1 MKPILLTL
9 LVFSIKSFAQVD
21 ERQLSTVKDYEDIIK
36 HFRYYKP
43 DSATYFAKK
52 AMAFVRQRGDSSGVA
67 SILLQQGMIDDNEG
81 RFDNSEK
88 KYEQALDIFRTL
100 NSKKGIAS
108 TLVRMGVVQVR
119 NGNYDKAIG
128 HFLNA
133 LKTSEE
139 IKDTFGLMEAN
150 YSISWAYLDQKKYDL
165 ALHYLKLAEVYNEQ
179 IPFSNITLNIY
190 NHFGAIY
197 TFYAEFKKA
206 EYYLQKGI
214 QLSQQPEYQGLNINM
229 LNNLASAY
237 SKQGLIE
244 KAVRLQ
250 EEALARSRK
259 IGNYLRELQSLL
271 ALSKTYTENDPQKAI
286 YYLNQA
292 ILLSKA
298 KKVPRQEIRYL
309 DNITSLYKSQ
319 GNYKEALA
327 MKERQYILA
336 DSFFFKKMSQNIESL
351 KAEYELSKSTAKI
364 NELNYLNNKNQLEL
378 KNSGLLRNITFA
390 GIAVLLIISALLYN
404 QNWMKRKS
412 NTEINKKNISLQH
425 LLEEKE
431 WLLKEIH
438 HRVKNNLQIVMS
450 LLNSQSAY
458 LKDSAALDAIKESQ
472 HRVHAISL
480 IHQKLYQSENLAV
493 INMSSYIKEVVD
505 YLSQNMDSN
514 HNSIRCTEIQPI
526 ELDVAQAVPVG
537 LIINEAVTNSIKYA
551 FPHERG
557 GQIEIQMRHTVA
569 GEVLLLIQDDGIG
582 LPEPFNWQLTKSLGM
597 SLMQGLSKQIDG
609 ELKIGNNNGVTIQLK
624 FMPGT
629 TMRSK

>member
-1 MKPILLTL
+1 MKLILLTL
-9 LVFSIKSFAQVD
+9 LIFSIKSFGQVD
-21 ERQLSTVKDYEDIIK
+21 ERRLSTIKGYEDIIR

-43 DSATYFAKK
+43 DSATYFAQK

-81 RFDNSEK
+81 KFDNSEK
-88 KYEQALDIFRTL
+88 KYEQALDIFRKL
-100 NSKKGIAS
+100 NAKRGVAS
-108 TLVRMGVVQVR
+108 ALVRIGVVQLR

-133 LKTSEE
+133 LKISEE
-139 IKDTFGLMEAN
+139 INDSFGMMEAN

-190 NHFGAIY
+190 NHFGVIY
-197 TFYAEFKKA
+197 TFYDEFKNA
-206 EYYLQKGI
+206 EYYLQRGI

-237 SKQGLIE
+237 SKQGFTE
-244 KAVRLQ
+244 KAIRLQ
-250 EEALARSRK
+250 EEALSRSRK

-286 YYLNQA
+286 HYLNQA
-292 ILLSKA
+292 ILLAKA
-298 KKVPRQEIRYL
+298 KKVPRQQIRYL

-336 DSFFFKKMSQNIESL
+336 DSFFYKKMSQNIESL

-364 NELNYLNNKNQLEL
+364 NELNYLNNKHQLEL
-378 KNSGLLRNITFA
+378 KNSALLRNITFA
-390 GIAVLLIISALLYN
+390 GIAVLLIISVLLYN
-404 QNWMKRKS
+404 QNRIKRQS
-412 NTEINKKNISLQH
+412 NVEINRKNVSLQH

-458 LKDSAALDAIKESQ
+458 LKDNAALDAIRESQ

-493 INMSSYIKEVVD
+493 INMSSYINDVVE
-505 YLSQNMDSN
+505 YLSQNLDIN
-514 HNSIRCTEIQPI
+514 HNTIRCTEIQPI

-551 FPHERG
+551 FPHERRG
-557 GQIEIQMRHTVA
+557 KIEIQMCHTDT
-569 GEVLLLIQDDGIG
+569 GEVLLLIQDNGIG
-582 LPEPFNWQLTKSLGM
+582 LPESFNERLTKSLGM

-609 ELKIGNNNGVTIQLK
+609 ELKISNNNGVAIQVK
-624 FMPGT
+624 FVPSQ

>member
-9 LVFSIKSFAQVD
+9 LVFSINSFAQVD
-21 ERQLSTVKDYEDIIK
+21 ESKLATVKDYEDIIK

-43 DSATYFAKK
+43 DSAIYFAQK
-52 AMAFVRQRGDSSGVA
+52 AMVIVRQKGDSNGVA
-67 SILLQQGMIDDNEG
+67 SILLQQGMMNDNEG
-81 RFDNSEK
+81 KFDISEK

-108 TLVRMGVVQVR
+108 ALVRIGVVQVR

-139 IKDTFGLMEAN
+139 IHDTFGMMEAN

-190 NHFGAIY
+190 NHFGVIY
-197 TFYAEFKKA
+197 TFYTEFKKA

-237 SKQGLIE
+237 SKQGLTE
-244 KAVRLQ
+244 RAVRLQ
-250 EEALARSRK
+250 EEALSRSRK

-286 YYLNQA
+286 YYLSQA
-292 ILLSKA
+292 ILLAKV

-309 DNITSLYKSQ
+309 DNITSLYKSE

-364 NELNYLNNKNQLEL
+364 NELNYLNNKHQLEL
-378 KNSGLLRNITFA
+378 KNSTLLRNITFA
-390 GIAVLLIISALLYN
+390 GIAVLLILSALLSN
-404 QNWMKRKS
+404 QNRIKKKS
-412 NTEINKKNISLQH
+412 NKEINKKNISLQH

-458 LKDSAALDAIKESQ
+458 LKDNAALDAIKESQ

-480 IHQKLYQSENLAV
+480 IHQKLYQSENLSV
-493 INMSSYIKEVVD
+493 INMSSYINEVVD
-505 YLSQNMDSN
+505 YLSQNLDTN
-514 HNSIRCTEIQPI
+514 HNTIRCTEIQAI

-557 GQIEIQMRHTVA
+557 GKIEIQMYHTDA
-569 GEVLLLIQDDGIG
+569 GEVLLLIQDNGIG
-582 LPEPFNWQLTKSLGM
+582 LPESFNRQFTKSLGM

-609 ELKIGNNNGVTIQLK
+609 ELKISNDNGVTIQIK
-624 FMPGT
+624 FRPT
-629 TMRSK
+629 QTLRSK